1 MAQPSR
7 SPEGITLRLVT
18 LLLLVGVAI
27 LGWRVHQ
34 LEQIVRPVGVNEV
47 TQPLV
52 VPRGKMSDL
61 ERATV
66 ELFEKASASVVHITT
81 ASVQHDFF
89 RLNVFE
95 IPQGTGSG
103 FAWDA
108 QGHIVTNYHVV
119 QTADSARVTLPDHS
133 VYSAQLVGLSA
144 RHDLAVL
151 RIPGAAAKLQPLPIG
166 TSDDLAVGQQAI
178 AIGSP
183 FGLDY
188 TLSTG
193 VVSGLGREIP
203 GAGGLPIRGA
213 IQTDAAINPGNSGGP
228 LLDSSGRLIGVNT
241 SIISPSGAS
250 AGVGFAV
257 PIDTV
262 ARVVPDLIRYG
273 REVRPVIGVELASD
287 GLARRFRLQGALVL
301 HVTPGSGAE
310 KAGMRG
316 TRRDPQ
322 TGRILLGDLII
333 GIDDNGIATTR
344 DVHLALDE
352 RRAGETVKVTVARE
366 GKPLEF
372 EIVLG
377 QNVE

>member
-1 MAQPSR
+1 MV
-7 SPEGITLRLVT
+7 RLVA

-27 LGWRVHQ
+27 LGWRVRQ
-34 LEQIVRPVGVNEV
+34 LEQLVRPVGVNEV
-47 TQPLV
+47 MQPLV
-52 VPRGKMSDL
+52 VPRGNLSEL
-61 ERATV
+61 ERSTV
-66 ELFEKASASVVHITT
+66 ELFEKASPSVVHITT
-81 ASVQHDFF
+81 LSVQHDLF

-103 FAWDA
+103 FAWDP

-119 QTADSARVTLPDHS
+119 QNADSARVTLPDQS
-133 VYSAQLVGLSA
+133 VYAAQLVGLSP

-151 RIPGAAAKLQPLPIG
+151 RIPGAAAKLKPLPLG
-166 TSDDLAVGQQAI
+166 TSHDLSVGQQVI

-193 VVSGLGREIP
+193 VISGLGREIP

-250 AGVGFAV
+250 AGIGFAV

-287 GLARRFRLQGALVL
+287 DLTRRFRLAGALVL
-301 HVTPGSGAE
+301 QVTPDSGAE
-310 KAGMRG
+310 RAGVRG
-316 TRRDPQ
+316 TRRDEQ
-322 TGRILLGDLII
+322 TGRILFGDLIV
-333 GIDDNGIATTR
+333 GIDDKTVETTR
-344 DVHLALDE
+344 DVNLALDDHK
-352 RRAGETVKVTVARE
+352 AGQTVKLTLVRE
-366 GKPLEF
+366 GEHMTLDV
-372 EIVLG
+372 VLG